1 MDIGGMLSGL
11 GGQQGDGAAANPAD
25 LVGGLLK
32 QFGGGATGGEGGVS
46 VDALGGLV
54 AQLQASG
61 LGDQVQSWIG
71 TGNNKEVDPQQLRAA
86 IGDDKLGGLAARTGL
101 PIEQLLPMLAAF
113 LPQIVNMLTPKGKL
127 PSAEDGIDPGDLL
140 GSIGGMLGGSR

>member
-1 MDIGGMLSGL
+1 MNIGGMLSGL
-11 GGQQGDGAAANPAD
+11 GGQQADGSGANPTD

-32 QFGGGATGGEGGVS
+32 QFGGGAGGEGGVS

-71 TGNNKEVDPQQLRAA
+71 TGANKDVDPQQLRSA
-86 IGDDKLGGLAARTGL
+86 IGEDKLAGLAKGTGM
-101 PIEQLLPMLAAF
+101 PIDQLLPMLAAF
-113 LPQIVNMLTPKGKL
+113 LPQIVNMLTPKGRL
-127 PSAEDGIDPGDLL
+127 PTAEDGIDPGDLL
-140 GSIGGMLGGSR
+140 GSLGGLFGGSR